1 MTSDPENEK
10 TEPTVTERPA
20 DDGAIDLLATAARL
34 WTGRRVLIK
43 YMLVLGLV
51 TGVVAY
57 LLPLSF
63 TAEASFIPP
72 ESGSGSSLMALTSQI
87 GLGGGSSL
95 LSGVKTPGEMYAG
108 ILQSKLVLD
117 SLINK
122 FQLTDVYHTKK
133 MSQAETRLLSK
144 TSVKLDTKQNIV
156 YIKVTDSK
164 PERARDLANGYLD
177 ALDAANSQM
186 AITSAAQRRLFF
198 ERQLKSEKNAL
209 ADAEVDLKRSQEATG
224 VLQPA
229 GQTTLQLRTIAET
242 RSQIAA
248 RQVELAALRQ
258 TSTEQNVDVVRLKSQ
273 IANLEAQLHSMQSG
287 SGEEGALP
295 TAKVPEVAL
304 EVVRKERE
312 VKYHETLFEMLARQ
326 YEAARLEEAKEG
338 TIVQVLDR
346 AKLPDMKSF
355 PPRMALIAV
364 GMMVGLMIGVFRI
377 LFLTTNQMEELRSRF
392 RSTPTA

>member
-1 MTSDPENEK
+1 
-10 TEPTVTERPA
+10 
-20 DDGAIDLLATAARL
+20 
-34 WTGRRVLIK
+34 
-43 YMLVLGLV
+43 
-51 TGVVAY
+51 
-57 LLPLSF
+57 
-63 TAEASFIPP
+63 
-72 ESGSGSSLMALTSQI
+72 
-87 GLGGGSSL
+87 
-95 LSGVKTPGEMYAG
+95 MYAG